1 MSDMD
6 VLDAQY
12 HQKCLVGLYNVRQH
26 SSGHSSDESDDQQS
40 LSVQGV
46 ALAELASYVE
56 ESALNDE
63 MTSVFKLSD
72 LAKLYAE

>member
-1 MSDMD
+1 M
-6 VLDAQY
+6 
-12 HQKCLVGLYNVRQH
+12 GLYNPVRQH

-46 ALAELASYVE
+46 ALAELASYVK